1 MGKQRITAQM
11 QRGFHQSCTVIQ
23 VFTCIKLHVGPSTG
37 PRARAP
43 APGPSDRQACCG
55 HWCQSVL
62 YLLGGVGRSVWV
74 LVTGFTCAYLA
85 RGPLVLRSRVVLVV
99 FVCLFSF
106 KRRRPTTATKQR
118 MALRGA
124 PVVKVLQADAASS
137 RKT

>member
-1 MGKQRITAQM
+1 M

-23 VFTCIKLHVGPSTG
+23 VFTCIKLHMGPSTG

-99 FVCLFSF
+99 FVCFLLNEEGQRQ
-106 KRRRPTTATKQR
+106 RRNKEG
-118 MALRGA
+118 LLEE
-124 PVVKVLQADAASS
+124 LQWSKSS
-137 RKT
+137 RQTLRPHGKPDFTG